1 MRYAN
6 EVTVEELQ
14 NDREFLR
21 AYLAEAI
28 SSLFKNEQS
37 VGCLMLRDVVNA
49 TIGFP
54 ALAEK
59 LGKKDKGKGL
69 MQMLNKSANPAVK
82 NLFSIINAVMEHE
95 GFEFAGADID
105 DKKAA

>member
-6 EVTVEELQ
+6 EITVEELQ

-21 AYLAEAI
+21 AYIADAI
-28 SSLFKNEQS
+28 SSLFKNEHA
-37 VGCLMLRDVVNA
+37 VACLMLRDIVNA

-54 ALAEK
+54 ELAEK

-69 MQMLNKSANPAVK
+69 MQMLTKTSNPAVK
-82 NLFSIINAVMEHE
+82 NLFGIIAEIMEYE
-95 GFEFAGADID
+95 SFEFAGADIE

>member
-6 EVTVEELQ
+6 EITVEELQ

-21 AYLAEAI
+21 AYLSDAI
-28 SSLFKNEQS
+28 ASLFKNEQA
-37 VGCLMLRDVVNA
+37 VACLMLRDIVNA

-54 ALAEK
+54 KLAEK
-59 LGKKDKGKGL
+59 LDRKDKGKGL
-69 MQMLNKSANPAVK
+69 MQMLTKTSNPNIK
-82 NLFSIINAVMEHE
+82 NLFSIIASIMEHE